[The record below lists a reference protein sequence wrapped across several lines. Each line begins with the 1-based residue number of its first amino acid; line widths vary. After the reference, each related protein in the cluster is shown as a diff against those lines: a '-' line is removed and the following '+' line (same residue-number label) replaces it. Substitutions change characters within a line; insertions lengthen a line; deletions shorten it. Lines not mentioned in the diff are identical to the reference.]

1 MPSISIPCL
10 SYIIYIPK
18 TNTIFLYIKH
28 QDKCMTRDD
37 YGAISVISD
46 EEREALGIAGQRPD
60 EEEEGL
66 FETIG
71 KAGDKLGETKVGQ
84 KIGSILTVLLITLFG
99 SGAADIGM
107 LTEFFKDEEPIGP
120 IGGCM
125 DPGAI
130 NFNSKAS
137 FDNGSCAFPP
147 PVVYGCTNPEA
158 DNYNKEATHDN
169 GRCQFLGGPVDNNTS
184 NNQTQTNETI
194 YGCMD
199 LEAENYNDRAQ
210 EDDGT
215 CEYEEYDCS
224 ANKTYFYQGM
234 QYGNYSR
241 ENNTLNLTID
251 IDTNCDQQSL
261 PVKVTFDV
269 GHIKLVD
276 NETVWNGYM
285 WTDHY
290 YNITGW
296 EADEKTLTSGPEYF
310 TEPYTGWYM
319 IYVNLYADYNYN
331 GTYQWVNSF
340 LTTGITLE
348 EE

>member
-1 MPSISIPCL
+1 
-10 SYIIYIPK
+10 
-18 TNTIFLYIKH
+18 
-28 QDKCMTRDD
+28 MTRDD
-37 YGAISVISD
+37 YGAINVISD
-46 EEREALGIAGQRPD
+46 EEREALGLGGNRPD

-71 KAGDKLGETKVGQ
+71 KAGDKLGETKLGK
-84 KIGSILTVLLITLFG
+84 KIGSILTVIILAMFG
-99 SGAADIGM
+99 SGTADIGM
-107 LTEFFKDEEPIGP
+107 LTDLWGGEEEVGP

-130 NFNSKAS
+130 NYNIKST

-147 PVVYGCTNPEA
+147 PVIYGCTNHEA
-158 DNYNKEATHDN
+158 DNYNEAATHDN
-169 GRCQFLGGPVDNNTS
+169 GRCQFLGGPVDNNTI
-184 NNQTQTNETI
+184 NNQTQTNETV

-251 IDTNCDQQSL
+251 IDTNCDQQTL

-269 GHIKLVD
+269 GHIKVED

-348 EE
+348 EK